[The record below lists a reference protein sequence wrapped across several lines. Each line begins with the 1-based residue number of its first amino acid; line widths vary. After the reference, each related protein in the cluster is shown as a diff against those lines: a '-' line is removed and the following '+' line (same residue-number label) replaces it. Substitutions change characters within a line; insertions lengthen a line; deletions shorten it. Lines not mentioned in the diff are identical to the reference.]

1 MISRDLVGTFSQ
13 RRMRRATSVRLKF
26 NYKTIFEA
34 SSSIPLCGQISRVW
48 LGCVR
53 AQGHGSIASPSCQPR
68 ERHSSRRKCSYP
80 ASRIVAMGS
89 SVSRAMIG
97 WNNFCNIFYIGN
109 LVFFFLRKYSLCFL
123 LLYLVV
129 LFYGFFLWL
138 FFLII
143 RIEGE

>member
-13 RRMRRATSVRLKF
+13 RRMRRATGVRLKF

-109 LVFFFLRKYSLCFL
+109 LVFFFEKVFSMFFTFIFGCFILWFL
-123 LLYLVV
+123 LMVI
-129 LFYGFFLWL
+129 FFNNKD
-138 FFLII
+138 
-143 RIEGE
+143 